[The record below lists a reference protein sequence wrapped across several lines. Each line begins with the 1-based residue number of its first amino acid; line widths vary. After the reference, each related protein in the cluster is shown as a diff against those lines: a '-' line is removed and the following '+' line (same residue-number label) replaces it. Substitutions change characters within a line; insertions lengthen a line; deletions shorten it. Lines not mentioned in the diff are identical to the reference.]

1 MTMANEKGASISSK
15 KIMKML
21 ENKMKK
27 LKLSYSD
34 INKLVKKSHNKK
46 TRK

>member
-34 INKLVKKSHNKK
+34 INVCIASLISDIL
-46 TRK
+46 